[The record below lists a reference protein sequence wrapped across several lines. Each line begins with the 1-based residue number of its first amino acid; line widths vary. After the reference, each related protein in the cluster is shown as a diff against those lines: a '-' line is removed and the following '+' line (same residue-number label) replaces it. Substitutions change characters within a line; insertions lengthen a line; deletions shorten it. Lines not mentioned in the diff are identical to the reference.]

1 MSKRVQTLLEQN
13 IFCPDLCGRG
23 TVKPLWRERFKK
35 NAVSV
40 SEFTGFVWTEDR
52 SVKKKTMQFN
62 KYPNSCEHGL
72 TVQSRLIS
80 T

>member
-23 TVKPLWRERFKK
+23 TVKPLLRERFKK
-35 NAVSV
+35 MRFGIRIHWFRVDGGPIR
-40 SEFTGFVWTEDR
+40 E
-52 SVKKKTMQFN
+52 KKTMQFN

-80 T
+80 K

>member
-1 MSKRVQTLLEQN
+1 MSKRIQTLLEHN

-40 SEFTGFVWTEDR
+40 SKFTGFVWTEGG
-52 SVKKKTMQFN
+52 SVKKTMQFN
-62 KYPNSCEHGL
+62 KYPNSCEHCL